1 MSLKKNTVWNLA
13 GSIVPLIA
21 AAIFIPY
28 TLNHLGDEAFGVL
41 TLIWALI
48 GYFSLF
54 DMGVG
59 RALTYELSRLNSR
72 TTSDQISP
80 TLKGGIFI
88 TAIAG
93 AIGAITMLLL
103 AHQLATNWLKITPG
117 LQLDAELSFKIAAC
131 GVMLTTISSG
141 LRGALEGLQKFGAS
155 NINKLVLG
163 FSTFTLPAMA
173 IQFHGNQLS
182 MIAAYLV
189 AARLITTI
197 GAVGQLWHYISAPGN
212 ALARSHLI
220 VLIDYGFWV
229 TISGIVGP
237 LMVYGDRFFVSAA
250 VGTAMLPLY
259 AIPQEGLQR
268 LLIIPGALCGALLPK
283 LASLDTSEAGRLFR
297 KSERRVAIFML
308 GITSLAV
315 LLATPTLTF
324 LISEK
329 FATDAF
335 PIVVILGFGIWINSI
350 AFVPFALLHALRLPK
365 LTAIFHCVELL
376 IYAGTLWWL
385 ASQYGLIGAAVA
397 WVLRVSLDL
406 VLLQFAANR
415 ALRIDEAMP
424 PIK

>member
-1 MSLKKNTVWNLA
+1 MSLKKNTIWNLA
-13 GSIVPLIA
+13 GSIIPLIA

-28 TLNHLGDEAFGVL
+28 TLRHLGDESFGVL

-59 RALTYELSRLNSR
+59 RALTYELSRLSSF
-72 TTSDQISP
+72 TMSDQIPP
-80 TLKGGIFI
+80 TLRGGLLI
-88 TAIAG
+88 TTLAG
-93 AIGAITMLLL
+93 AIGATIMLLL
-103 AHQLATNWLKITPG
+103 AHHLATSWLKITPG
-117 LQLDAELSFKIAAC
+117 LQPDAELAFKIAAG
-131 GVMLTTISSG
+131 GVILASLSSG

-163 FSTFTLPAMA
+163 FSTFILPAVA
-173 IQFHGNQLS
+173 IQFHGNRLS

-189 AARLITTI
+189 GARLVTTI
-197 GAVGQLWHYISAPGN
+197 GAFGQLWNHLLAPGKS
-212 ALARSHLI
+212 LTKSHLLG
-220 VLIDYGFWV
+220 LIDYGFWV
-229 TISGIVGP
+229 TISGIIGP

-268 LLIIPGALCGALLPK
+268 LLIFPGALCGALLPK
-283 LASLDTSEAGRLFR
+283 LASHSVSEAGDLFR
-297 KSERRVAIFML
+297 KSERRVAIYML
-308 GITSLAV
+308 AITSMAI

-329 FATDAF
+329 FAADAL
-335 PIVVILGFGIWINSI
+335 PIVVILALGIWINSI
-350 AFVPFALLHALRLPK
+350 AFVPYALLHALRLPK
-365 LTAIFHCVELL
+365 LTAIFHCIELL
-376 IYAGTLWWL
+376 MYAGTLWWL

-415 ALRIDEAMP
+415 ALHIDEAIP
-424 PIK
+424 SPK